1 MRGLAFILTVVIVC
15 ICTGDPQ
22 VVLSFD
28 APDTNISGLGY
39 GAGSLWA
46 VDKTTEMIYRLDPAD
61 GSVEDSWYI
70 AANGTKVP
78 AGLAFAGN
86 TIYVTGGNLPN
97 LTLSYCY
104 RYSTT
109 GVYQGSFSLDC

>member
-28 APDTNISGLGY
+28 TPDTNISGLGY

-46 VDKTTEMIYRLDPAD
+46 VDKTTEMVYRLTSWCGKGHSLGTITVIDHYLYAPRPRLGVRGDPNIVHIPDLPPFLPPAR
-61 GSVEDSWYI
+61 WLFP
-70 AANGTKVP
+70 VP
-78 AGLAFAGN
+78 GKAVVLG
-86 TIYVTGGNLPN
+86 
-97 LTLSYCY
+97 
-104 RYSTT
+104 
-109 GVYQGSFSLDC
+109 D